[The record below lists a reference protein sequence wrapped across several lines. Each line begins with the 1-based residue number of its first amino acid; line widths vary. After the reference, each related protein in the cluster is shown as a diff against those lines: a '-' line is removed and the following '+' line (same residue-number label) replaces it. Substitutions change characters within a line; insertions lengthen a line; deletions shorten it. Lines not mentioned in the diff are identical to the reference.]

1 MSRKTCRVEIRRGK
15 TCKDRHLEVNG
26 STCANGTCAS
36 RRRIRLLS
44 SKSLVFPTGAIEHRV
59 LHSTHPSPSRQDAD
73 HQDRSE
79 MTYPP
84 MIIFHLCSPAQSLAF
99 SNLFILLHLSPSLA
113 SITSSIRRSSPVHLD
128 CSYSRAARSAAID
141 NEGKTIN
148 SEPYVL
154 L

>member
-26 STCANGTCAS
+26 STCASRTCAS

-44 SKSLVFPTGAIEHRV
+44 SKSFVFPIGAVEHRM
-59 LHSTHPSPSRQDAD
+59 LHSTHASPSRQDAD
-73 HQDRSE
+73 HQSRNE

-99 SNLFILLHLSPSLA
+99 SNRFILLHLSPSLA
-113 SITSSIRRSSPVHLD
+113 SMTSNILRSSPVHLD